1 MEYCIDILK
10 GMVKR
15 TPIQKPISP
24 TSEPRNATNKSRNKV
39 RNFVLV
45 SWILDCIAPMAFCLP
60 NIISGVLKTVNIPIP
75 NEIIPPTTGTLK
87 WVNVLS
93 IPELINVIIKV
104 ARNNS
109 LK

>member
-1 MEYCIDILK
+1 MAYCIDILK

-24 TSEPRNATNKSRNKV
+24 TSEPRNATNKSRSKV

-45 SWILDCIAPMAFCLP
+45 NWILSCIALIAFCLP

-75 NEIIPPTTGTLK
+75 NEIIPPTTGILK
-87 WVNVLS
+87 WVNAVS
-93 IPELINVIIKV
+93 IPVLIHVMIKV
-104 ARNNS
+104 AINNS